1 MIEAVLKGL
10 ALGLVLAL
18 GVGPVIFTIIKQ
30 SLNNGH
36 KGGFSFVAGVWVS
49 DILLVTLSNTLTALV
64 TTLQEHS
71 TAIAYGGGAFL
82 IAMGV
87 YFVFFKKAVVAG
99 DAVTGE
105 GRFRKRD
112 MARIFAS
119 GFIINTLNP
128 GVILFWLGNATALSA
143 SHTLRERIIIFSV
156 CLLINMAADVGK
168 VMAAGTLGRKLTVRT
183 LSVINKIAG
192 TILVGFGIALI
203 WDVIVFHQLPK

>member
-1 MIEAVLKGL
+1 MDAVWKGL

-18 GVGPVIFTIIKQ
+18 SVGPVIFTIIKQ

-36 KGGFSFVAGVWVS
+36 KGGFSFVAGVWIS

-64 TTLQEHS
+64 SSLQEHS
-71 TAIAYGGGAFL
+71 HTIAYGGGAFL

-87 YFVFFKKAVVAG
+87 YFVFFKKTVVAG
-99 DAVTGE
+99 EAISGE

-128 GVILFWLGNATALSA
+128 GVILFWLGNATALSV
-143 SHTLRERIIIFSV
+143 SHTLKQRIVIFAV
-156 CLLINMAADVGK
+156 CLLINMGADVGK
-168 VMAAGTLGRKLTVRT
+168 VMAAGTLGRKLTPRT
-183 LSVINKIAG
+183 LSIINKIAG
-192 TILVGFGIALI
+192 IILIGFGIALI
-203 WDVIVFHQLPK
+203 WDVVVFHQLPK